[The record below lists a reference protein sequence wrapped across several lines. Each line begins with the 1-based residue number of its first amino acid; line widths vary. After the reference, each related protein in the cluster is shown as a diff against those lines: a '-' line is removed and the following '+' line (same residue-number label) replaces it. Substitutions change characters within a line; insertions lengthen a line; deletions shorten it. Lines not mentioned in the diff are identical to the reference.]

1 MKQTF
6 IISAALLL
14 SLTAAAKERPA
25 EERLQ
30 IARQTAASLGL
41 TAEPEM
47 QSLPASVDG
56 KSNISARK
64 GYYVYNIGEKGFVI
78 VSGDDSQPPVLG
90 YSDKGA
96 FPQGEQMPSNIRWW
110 LDAQAEAAGTMRN
123 EEAPAPL
130 LHLES
135 PARAGQSAVVPILGE
150 IAWNQDAPYNGL
162 CPNESMTGCA
172 ATAMAM
178 IMKHYN
184 YPRIGRGNH
193 SYTTPM
199 GYNVSYDF
207 EAKTFDWNN
216 MLPTYTEGNYSEAQS
231 NAVAELMKACGVSIE
246 MDYTPVTS
254 SANSLK
260 VADALVKYFKYN
272 DNLQFHIRSAYTGD
286 EWRALLHEELEAA
299 RPVLY
304 CGSSKQIGHEFVID
318 GCDENGLFHIN
329 WGWGGQANGY
339 FDINSLN
346 PLNPGIG
353 GGTAEGGGYVYG
365 QGMVTRLMPQ
375 KDQTADYS
383 HNWYM
388 NALVLINKLDNN
400 GSMPRTEQLRIG
412 AASIANYGPNFS
424 GELAVVLAGEIN
436 DEPAAVIG
444 NRGLSEIRP
453 AYGGD
458 LELGGYLP
466 DDVADGTYYLYV
478 AAKGSKSEKWE
489 QVRAFQGYTSCLRVV
504 IKDGS
509 MKFYNVGS
517 TPRLQGSMTVDS
529 ELKINS
535 YGSFTVKVRNP
546 GNTHYYG
553 YVGVLITPTPQ
564 SQEYSMFYEE
574 VYLDPG
580 EERTVSLTKA
590 IINSDR
596 SYFQEGQ
603 SVICGIYTY
612 GQNVYP
618 LTDFKPVQIGFVK
631 APKLKLTQ
639 ELQCQ
644 EVFKSN
650 DEFFIPFSV
659 DCEGDYKYGLVAGT
673 FPWGTYQTNITVGT
687 QLDMKEGDHLDS
699 EIRGHIKPALAEG
712 KYLVALLAYNMN
724 TGKYDYELGH
734 TSFEVKGYN
743 GIDSAVADGE
753 AEAIYF
759 NMQGQRVD
767 NPQKGDV
774 LIRVDRNGSKKVK
787 Y

>member
-1 MKQTF
+1 MKKTF
-6 IISAALLL
+6 IVSATLLL
-14 SLTAAAKERPA
+14 TLAAVAKERPA
-25 EERLQ
+25 EDRLQ
-30 IARQTAASLGL
+30 IARQTAASLGI
-41 TAEPEM
+41 TAEPQLQE
-47 QSLPASVDG
+47 LTASVDG
-56 KSNISARK
+56 KLKAEARK

-96 FPQGEQMPSNIRWW
+96 FPQEEQLPSNIRWW
-110 LDAQAEAAGTMRN
+110 LDAQAEAVAIAGS
-123 EEAPAPL
+123 EETSAL
-130 LHLES
+130 KLNLEA
-135 PARAGQSAVVPILGE
+135 PARAGHTAVAPILGD
-150 IAWNQDAPYNGL
+150 IAYNQDAPYNGL

-184 YPRIGRGNH
+184 YPRVGRGNH
-193 SYTTPM
+193 SYTSQM
-199 GYNVSYDF
+199 GQTLSYDF
-207 EAKTFDWNN
+207 EAKPFDWNN
-216 MLPTYTEGNYSEAQS
+216 MLPTYTKGNYSDAQAD
-231 NAVAELMKACGVSIE
+231 AVAELMKACGVSID
-246 MDYTPVTS
+246 MDYNLTTS

-260 VADALVKYFKYN
+260 VSDALVQYFKYN
-272 DNLQFHIRSAYTGD
+272 DNLQFHLRSAYTGD
-286 EWRALLHEELEAA
+286 EWRAILCEELDAS

-318 GCDENGLFHIN
+318 GCDENGLYHIN

-346 PLNPGIG
+346 PLTPGIG
-353 GGTAEGGGYVYG
+353 GGTAEGGGYIYS
-365 QGMVTRLMPQ
+365 QGMVTRIKPQ
-375 KDQTADYS
+375 KDQAADYS

-388 NALVLINKLDNN
+388 NALVLINKLDN
-400 GSMPRTEQLRIG
+400 GAIPRAEQLRLG
-412 AASIANYGPNFS
+412 AASFANYGPEFS
-424 GELAVVLAGEIN
+424 GEVAVVLANEIG
-436 DEPAAVIG
+436 DAPVALIG
-444 NRGLSEIRP
+444 KRGLSQVGT

-466 DDVADGTYYLYV
+466 EEVADGTYYLYV
-478 AAKGSKSEKWE
+478 GSRHHKSDKWE

-590 IINSDR
+590 IVNNDR
-596 SYFQEGQ
+596 FYFQEGQ

-612 GQNVYP
+612 GQNVYL
-618 LTDFKPVQIGFVK
+618 LTDFTPVQIGSVK
-631 APKLKLTQ
+631 APKLKLTK

-659 DCEGDYKYGLVAGT
+659 DCEGDYKYGLVAGI
-673 FPWGTYQTNITVGT
+673 FPWGTYQTNITVLT
-687 QLDMKEGDHLDS
+687 RLDMKEGDHLDS

-712 KYLVALLAYNMN
+712 KYLVALLAYDIS

-743 GIDSAVADGE
+743 GIDSAVADGDGE
-753 AEAIYF
+753 VVYF
-759 NMQGQRVD
+759 NLQGQRVD
-767 NPQKGDV
+767 NPEKGDV